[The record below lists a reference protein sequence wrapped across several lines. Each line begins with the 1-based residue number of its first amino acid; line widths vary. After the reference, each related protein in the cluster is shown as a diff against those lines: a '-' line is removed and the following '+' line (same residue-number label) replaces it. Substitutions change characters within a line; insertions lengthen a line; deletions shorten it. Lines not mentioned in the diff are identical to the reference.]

1 MISLV
6 VCSIRPEQLATL
18 KASVAATI
26 GVPHEWIVIDN
37 RGTGKGICQVYNE
50 GASRAQYP
58 FLLFIHEDVT
68 FNQSGWGERAV
79 TCFNRNTT
87 LGLLGVAGSTIKSKS
102 FSGWYTGDAEYDRY
116 QLFHKSPRSIRQE
129 ELTQLPI
136 PLNEFFPVV
145 CLDGVFLLMRKF
157 VWEQIPFDEQSI
169 NGFHF
174 YDIDL
179 SLRVAEQFT
188 VGVITGVGLV
198 HHTEA
203 GGDYGTRWVEEAMGF
218 HSRWKDRL
226 PRSVTEDMISETS
239 IQKIWLDRL
248 KDQVIDFTKRIRWV
262 LDDGSWRNPSL
273 FYSVMKFFLYHPLRL
288 RYIHGWFRKQQ

>member
-1 MISLV
+1 MPSAANLSIECKNKVDPASN
-6 VCSIRPEQLATL
+6 VCKPS
-18 KASVAATI
+18 
-26 GVPHEWIVIDN
+26 
-37 RGTGKGICQVYNE
+37 
-50 GASRAQYP
+50 
-58 FLLFIHEDVT
+58 
-68 FNQSGWGERAV
+68 
-79 TCFNRNTT
+79 
-87 LGLLGVAGSTIKSKS
+87 STIKSKS
-102 FSGWYTGDAEYDRY
+102 FSGWYTGDAGYDRY
-116 QLFHKSPRSIRQE
+116 QLFHKSPRSSRQE

-136 PLNEFFPVV
+136 PSNEFFPVV

-157 VWEQIPFDEQSI
+157 VWEQIPFDEQAI

-203 GGDYGTRWVEEAMGF
+203 GGDYGNRWVEEAMGF

-226 PRSVTEDMISETS
+226 PRSVTEDVIPETS

-248 KDQVIDFTKRIRWV
+248 KDQVIDFTNRIRWV
-262 LDDGSWRNPSL
+262 LKDESWRNPRL
-273 FYSVMKFFLYHPLRL
+273 FYSVLKFFLYHPLRL
-288 RYIHGWFRKQQ
+288 RYIHGWFRKRQ